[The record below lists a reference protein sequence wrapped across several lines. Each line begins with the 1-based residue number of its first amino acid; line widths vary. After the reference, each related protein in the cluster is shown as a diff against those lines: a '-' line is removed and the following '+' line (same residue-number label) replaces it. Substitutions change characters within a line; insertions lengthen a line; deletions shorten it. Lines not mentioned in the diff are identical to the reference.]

1 MLPWLPSNLIYG
13 KPYIL
18 ELCIVSARS
27 VGETPDSHY
36 HNSPDYLVLKPEDT
50 QKRRRNLKQTHTKGY
65 KWQDDNSQFQAAQ

>member
-1 MLPWLPSNLIYG
+1 MIYR

-27 VGETPDSHY
+27 VGETRDSHY

-50 QKRRRNLKQTHTKGY
+50 QKRTQNLQQTNTNGY
-65 KWQDDNSQFQAAQ
+65 K